1 MKIKAFIALA
11 AIATTSAFAGEHKA
25 VLKAR
30 MDLRGDNR
38 DYAKTGVGSNSAFS
52 AAYARTQFKGDVN
65 DSGVSYKL
73 TLNLV
78 KASEANKDVNG
89 TSGFLDEASLKFKMG
104 DALSL
109 TAGKQ
114 YVLLGGREFDWSLR
128 DLYATSVFFASAPS
142 KDLGATVTYSVA
154 GQDFNLQVFN
164 GNKRTSGGEGTTNGS
179 TSMQSKMGYGITWYG
194 NLMDGMIKPIAGYTI
209 MPRYSATAS
218 DREDVMMALGAQFN
232 VSNFVIEADYDS
244 LNKKKAISTSVDT
257 KVTSM
262 YGYVSYKMDMV
273 SPWFKYISS
282 EEKNYAVNNDKR
294 ETTVMELGAQ
304 FKHSEGV
311 KFNVVYD
318 MSEVETTSAAG
329 VKAKSEP
336 KSMFAS
342 VVFDTSLI

>member
-11 AIATTSAFAGEHKA
+11 AIATTGAFAGEHKA
-25 VLKAR
+25 VFKGR
-30 MDLRGDNR
+30 MDLRGDNN
-38 DYAKTGVGSNSAFS
+38 DYAKTGVGSNSAFNM
-52 AAYARTQFKGDVN
+52 AYARTQFKGDVN
-65 DSGVSYKL
+65 DSGVTYKL
-73 TLNLV
+73 TLNLL
-78 KASEANKDVNG
+78 KGADANKDVNG
-89 TSGFLDEASLKFKMG
+89 TSKFLDEASLKFKMG

-114 YVLLGGREFDWSLR
+114 YVLIGGREYDLSTR
-128 DLYATSVFFASAPS
+128 DTYATSVFYAATPS
-142 KDLGATVTYSVA
+142 KDLGVTLGYSVA
-154 GQDFNLQVFN
+154 GQEFDLQVFN
-164 GNKRTSGGEGTTNGS
+164 GNKRTTGGADTSNGS
-179 TSMQSKMGYGITWYG
+179 TSIQSKMGYGVTWYG
-194 NLMDGMIKPIAGYTI
+194 NLMDGMIKPIAGYAV
-209 MPRYSATAS
+209 MPVYSAS
-218 DREDVMMALGAQFN
+218 VSGKENVFMALGAQFN
-232 VSNFVIEADYDS
+232 VSNFVIETDYDS

-262 YGYVSYKMDMV
+262 YASVSYKMDMV

-336 KSMFAS
+336 KSIFAS
-342 VVFDTSLI
+342 VAFDTSLI